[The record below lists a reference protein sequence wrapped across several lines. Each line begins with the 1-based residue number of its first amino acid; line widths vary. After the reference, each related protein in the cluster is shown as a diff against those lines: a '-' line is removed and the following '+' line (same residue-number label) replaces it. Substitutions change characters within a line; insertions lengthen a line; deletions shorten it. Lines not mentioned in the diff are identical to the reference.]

1 MVFEIIY
8 LKSRSIM
15 NIKQQFSLFFEQMAD
30 MVFLVEWKRNDLWY
44 TSVNPSA
51 QQKLGIEMVGRR
63 LVDVLPQSVF
73 TLLDEN
79 YTKCIESKQS
89 VTYSDLNLFVS
100 DLPASETSL
109 TYIEEDDKTFVLA
122 ITKDISDLKKKAE
135 DYIFLESLVANT
147 VDSML
152 VIDTDGIVLKVNEAF
167 VQQFGWNASELIGQP
182 WESFAITPK
191 ELKTQTLDTLAL
203 LMKGQSVPSQETV
216 RLAKE
221 GNAIHTSVSYS
232 PILNEENQV
241 VAISMIYRNI
251 QHLKELE
258 EKLEESHDA
267 YKSLFSYH
275 KNAVCMVN
283 EDGIIENINEACMT
297 ITGFPS
303 EVLIGF
309 NILEYAKEIVPH
321 LDLNKTKRGEIAN
334 YELLIPDS
342 KGRNLCLSVTNVPIV
357 VKGVVKGTYIIAQD
371 ITEKRIIEKER
382 EKLQEQLTF
391 QAYHDSLT
399 ELPNRRLLEVKLE
412 ESLVNVQK
420 NESMLALFF
429 LDCDHLKEVND
440 TFGHEIGDELLIAF
454 SKRLVMSVRE
464 GDIVAR
470 LGGDEF
476 VILLHEIEDMTQV
489 DKVASRILTNLGSP
503 YNIHGHE
510 IHATS
515 SIGISTY
522 PANGTTVKQLFR
534 QADQALYTVKNAGR
548 NGYRISGV

>member
-1 MVFEIIY
+1 
-8 LKSRSIM
+8 M

-30 MVFLVEWKRNDLWY
+30 MVFLVEWKNNELWY

-51 QQKLGIEMVGRR
+51 QQKLGIDMVGRR
-63 LVDVLPQSVF
+63 LIDVLPQSVF
-73 TLLDEN
+73 TLLDEY
-79 YTKCIESKQS
+79 YTKCIESKQP

-109 TYIEEDDKTFVLA
+109 TYMEDDGKTFVLA

-147 VDSML
+147 VDAML
-152 VIDTDGIVLKVNEAF
+152 VIDTNGIVLKVNEAF
-167 VQQFGWNASELIGQP
+167 VQQFGWSSFELIGQS
-182 WESFAITPK
+182 WESFPNTPK
-191 ELKTQTLDTLAL
+191 ELKTQTLATLSL
-203 LMKGQSVPSQETV
+203 LKKGQSVPSQETV
-216 RLAKE
+216 RLTKE
-221 GNAIHTSVSYS
+221 GMSIHTSVSYS
-232 PILNEENQV
+232 PILNEENNV

-283 EDGIIENINEACMT
+283 EDGIIENFNEACLT

-303 EVLIGF
+303 EVIMGF
-309 NILEYAKEIVPH
+309 NIVEYAKKAVPD
-321 LDLNKTKRGEIAN
+321 LDLDKTNRGEVTN
-334 YELLIPDS
+334 YELLFPDS
-342 KGRNLCLSVTNVPIV
+342 KGHDLYLSVTNVPII
-357 VKGVVKGTYIIAQD
+357 VKGIVKGTYIIAQD

-399 ELPNRRLLEVKLE
+399 ELPNRRLLEEKLE
-412 ESLVNVQK
+412 ESLEDAEK
-420 NESMLALFF
+420 NERILALFF

-440 TFGHEIGDELLIAF
+440 TYGHEVGDELLIAF
-454 SKRLVMSVRE
+454 SRRLVMSVRE

-476 VILLHEIEDMTQV
+476 VILLHGIEEMSQV
-489 DKVASRILTNLGSP
+489 DRVAERILTALGKP
-503 YNIHGHE
+503 YTIHRHK

-522 PANGTTVKQLFR
+522 PANGTTVQQLFR

-548 NGYRISGV
+548 NGYRIS

>member
-1 MVFEIIY
+1 MTI
-8 LKSRSIM
+8 R
-15 NIKQQFSLFFEQMAD
+15 QQFSLFFDQMAD
-30 MVFLVEWKRNDLWY
+30 MVFLVEWKDNELWY

-51 QQKLGIEMVGRR
+51 QQKLGIDMVGRR
-63 LVDVLPQSVF
+63 LVDVLPHSVF

-79 YTKCIESKQS
+79 YTKCIQSKQP
-89 VTYSDLNLFVS
+89 VTYSDLNLFES
-100 DLPASETSL
+100 HLPASETSL
-109 TYIEEDDKTFVLA
+109 TFIEEDGKTFVLA
-122 ITKDISDLKKKAE
+122 ITKDVSAMKKKAE

-147 VDSML
+147 VDAML
-152 VIDTDGIVLKVNEAF
+152 VIDVEGAVLKINGAF
-167 VQQFGWNASELIGQP
+167 VQQFGWSASELIGQS
-182 WESFAITPK
+182 WESFPITPS

-203 LMKGQSVPSQETV
+203 IKKRQSVPPQETV
-216 RLAKE
+216 RLTKE
-221 GNAIHTSVSYS
+221 GRSIHTSVSYS
-232 PILNEENQV
+232 PILNEENKV

-283 EDGIIENINEACMT
+283 DDGIIENINDACVT

-303 EVLIGF
+303 EVIIGF
-309 NILEYAKEIVPH
+309 NIVEYAKKVVPD
-321 LDLNKTKRGEIAN
+321 LDLNKTKRGEVTN
-334 YELLIPDS
+334 YELLFPDS
-342 KGRNLCLSVTNVPIV
+342 KGRELFLSVTNVPII

-371 ITEKRIIEKER
+371 ITEKRFIEKER

-399 ELPNRRLLEVKLE
+399 ELPNRRLLEEKIE
-412 ESLVNVQK
+412 ESLLNA
-420 NESMLALFF
+420 ERSRSMLALFF

-440 TFGHEIGDELLIAF
+440 TYGHEIGDELLIAF
-454 SKRLVMSVRE
+454 SKRLVMSIRE

-476 VILLHEIEDMTQV
+476 VILLHGIEDMTQV
-489 DKVASRILTNLGSP
+489 NKVADRILTTLGNP
-503 YNIHGHE
+503 YTIHGHQ

-534 QADQALYTVKNAGR
+534 KADQALYAVKNAGR
-548 NGYRISGV
+548 NNYRISVI

>member
-1 MVFEIIY
+1 M
-8 LKSRSIM
+8 S
-15 NIKQQFSLFFEQMAD
+15 IKQRFSLFFEQMAD
-30 MVFLVEWKRNDLWY
+30 MVFLVEWKSNDLWY
-44 TSVNPSA
+44 TSVNSSA
-51 QQKLGIEMVGRR
+51 QEKLGIEMIGRR
-63 LVDVLPQSVF
+63 LIDVLPQSVF
-73 TLLDEN
+73 TLLDEY
-79 YTKCIESKQS
+79 YTKCIESKQP

-109 TYIEEDDKTFVLA
+109 TYIEEDGKTFVLA

-147 VDSML
+147 VDAML
-152 VIDTDGIVLKVNEAF
+152 VIDTDGLVLKVNEAF
-167 VQQFGWNASELIGQP
+167 AQQFGWSASELIGQS
-182 WESFAITPK
+182 WESFTITPK
-191 ELKTQTLDTLAL
+191 ELKTQTLDTLTL
-203 LMKGQSVPSQETV
+203 VKKGQSVSSQETV
-216 RLAKE
+216 RLTKA
-221 GNAIHTSVSYS
+221 GRSIHTSVSYS
-232 PILNEENQV
+232 PILNEENKV

-283 EDGIIENINEACMT
+283 EEGIIENINDACVA

-303 EVLIGF
+303 EVIIGF
-309 NILEYAKEIVPH
+309 NIVKYAKMVVPD
-321 LDLNKTKRGEIAN
+321 LDLDKTNRGEVAN
-334 YELLIPDS
+334 YELLFPDA
-342 KGRNLCLSVTNVPIV
+342 KGRNLYLSVTNVPII

-399 ELPNRRLLEVKLE
+399 ELPNRRLLEEKME
-412 ESLVNVQK
+412 ESLLDAERK
-420 NESMLALFF
+420 KSMLALFF
-429 LDCDHLKEVND
+429 LDCDHLKKVND
-440 TFGHEIGDELLIAF
+440 TYGHEVGDELLIAF
-454 SKRLVMSVRE
+454 SRRLVMSVRE

-476 VILLHEIEDMTQV
+476 VILLHGIETMTQV
-489 DKVASRILTNLGSP
+489 EKVAARILTILGRP
-503 YNIHGHE
+503 YTIQGQE

-522 PANGTTVKQLFR
+522 PANGTTIKQLFR

-548 NGYRISGV
+548 NGYRISGTPE

>member
-1 MVFEIIY
+1 
-8 LKSRSIM
+8 M
-15 NIKQQFSLFFEQMAD
+15 NIKQQFSLFFDQMAD
-30 MVFLVEWKRNDLWY
+30 MVFLVEWKNNELWY

-51 QQKLGIEMVGRR
+51 QQKLGMDMVGRR
-63 LVDVLPQSVF
+63 LIDVLPVSVF
-73 TLLDEN
+73 TSLDWH

-109 TYIEEDDKTFVLA
+109 TYIEEGVSSYVLA
-122 ITKDISDLKKKAE
+122 ITKNINALKKKAE
-135 DYIFLESLVANT
+135 DYIFLESLVENT
-147 VDSML
+147 VDAML
-152 VIDTDGIVLKVNEAF
+152 VIDPDGIVLKVNEAF
-167 VQQFGWNASELIGQP
+167 AQQFGWRASELIGQS
-182 WESFAITPK
+182 WDSFPITPEEWK
-191 ELKTQTLDTLAL
+191 KQTLHTLSL
-203 LMKGQSVPSQETV
+203 LKEGQSVSSQETV
-216 RLAKE
+216 RYTKE
-221 GNAIHTSVSYS
+221 GESVHTSVSYS
-232 PILNEENQV
+232 PILNEEKKV

-283 EDGIIENINEACMT
+283 EDGIIENINDACVS

-303 EVLIGF
+303 EVIIGF
-309 NILEYAKEIVPH
+309 NIVEYAKEVVPD
-321 LDLNKTKRGEIAN
+321 LDLDKTRRGEVAN
-334 YELLIPDS
+334 FELLFPDS
-342 KGRNLCLSVTNVPIV
+342 KGRDLYLSVTNVPII

-371 ITEKRIIEKER
+371 ITEKRSIEKER
-382 EKLQEQLTF
+382 EKLQKQLTF

-399 ELPNRRLLEVKLE
+399 ELPNRRLLEEKLE
-412 ESLVNVQK
+412 ESLGDAIK
-420 NESMLALFF
+420 NGSMLALCF

-440 TFGHEIGDELLIAF
+440 TYGHEIGDELLIAF
-454 SKRLVMSVRE
+454 SKRLVKCVRE

-476 VILLHEIEDMTQV
+476 VILLHDMEDLRQV
-489 DKVASRILTNLGSP
+489 EKIAERILTTLESP
-503 YNIHGHE
+503 YTIQDNV

-522 PANGTTVKQLFR
+522 PTNGTTVKQLFR
-534 QADQALYTVKNAGR
+534 KADQALYTVKNAGR
-548 NGYRISGV
+548 NNYQISAV

>member
-1 MVFEIIY
+1 
-8 LKSRSIM
+8 M

-30 MVFLVEWKRNDLWY
+30 MVFLVEWRSNDLWY

-51 QQKLGIEMVGRR
+51 LQKLGIEMVGRR
-63 LVDVLPQSVF
+63 LIDVLPQSVF
-73 TLLDEN
+73 TLLDEH
-79 YTKCIESKQS
+79 YSKCIESKQP
-89 VTYSDLNLFVS
+89 VTYTDLNLFVS

-109 TYIEEDDKTFVLA
+109 TYIEEDEKIFVLA

-147 VDSML
+147 VDAML

-167 VQQFGWNASELIGQP
+167 SKQFGWSASELMGDS
-182 WESFAITPK
+182 WESFPITPT
-191 ELKTQTLDTLAL
+191 ELKTQTLDTLAKL
-203 LMKGQSVPSQETV
+203 EKGQSVPSQETV
-216 RLAKE
+216 RLTKD
-221 GNAIHTSVSYS
+221 GMSIHTSVSYS
-232 PILNEENQV
+232 PILNEEDKV
-241 VAISMIYRNI
+241 VAVSMIYRNI

-283 EDGIIENINEACMT
+283 EDGIIENINEACVS
-297 ITGFPS
+297 ITGYPS
-303 EVLIGF
+303 EVIIGF
-309 NILEYAKEIVPH
+309 NIVEYAKEVVPD
-321 LDLNKTKRGEIAN
+321 LDLDKTKRGEITN
-334 YELLIPDS
+334 YELLFPDS
-342 KGRNLCLSVTNVPIV
+342 KGRDLCLSVTNVPII
-357 VKGVVKGTYIIAQD
+357 VKGIVKGTYIIAQD
-371 ITEKRIIEKER
+371 ITEKRLVEKER

-399 ELPNRRLLEVKLE
+399 ELPNRRLLEEKLKE
-412 ESLVNVQK
+412 AIIVAK
-420 NESMLALFF
+420 KKGSMLALFF

-440 TFGHEIGDELLIAF
+440 THGHEVGDELLIAF
-454 SKRLVMSVRE
+454 SKRLLTSVRE

-476 VILLHEIEDMTQV
+476 VILLHGIEDMTQV
-489 DKVASRILTNLGSP
+489 DKVADRILTTLASP
-503 YNIHGHE
+503 YSIHGQE
-510 IHATS
+510 IHATA

-522 PANGTTVKQLFR
+522 PTNGTTVKQLFR

-548 NGYRISGV
+548 NDYRISGV

>member
-1 MVFEIIY
+1 M
-8 LKSRSIM
+8 
-15 NIKQQFSLFFEQMAD
+15 KQQFSLFFNQMAD
-30 MVFLVEWKRNDLWY
+30 MVFLVEWKDNELWY

-51 QQKLGIEMVGRR
+51 QQKLGIDMVGRR
-63 LVDVLPQSVF
+63 LVDVLPPSVF

-79 YTKCIESKQS
+79 YTKCIQSKQP
-89 VTYSDLNLFVS
+89 VTYSDLNLFES
-100 DLPASETSL
+100 HLPASETSL
-109 TYIEEDDKTFVLA
+109 TYIEEDGKKFVLA
-122 ITKDISDLKKKAE
+122 ITKDISAMKKKAE

-147 VDSML
+147 VDAML
-152 VIDTDGIVLKVNEAF
+152 VIDMDGAVLKINGAF
-167 VQQFGWNASELIGQP
+167 VQQFGWSPSELIGQS
-182 WESFAITPK
+182 WESFSITPK
-191 ELKTQTLDTLAL
+191 ELKTQTLETLAL
-203 LMKGQSVPSQETV
+203 IMKGQSVPSQETV
-216 RLAKE
+216 RLTKE
-221 GNAIHTSVSYS
+221 GRSIHTSVSYS
-232 PILNEENQV
+232 PILNEENKV

-283 EDGIIENINEACMT
+283 EDGIIENINDACMT
-297 ITGFPS
+297 ITGYPS
-303 EVLIGF
+303 EVIIGF
-309 NILEYAKEIVPH
+309 NIVKYAKKVVPD
-321 LDLNKTKRGEIAN
+321 LDLNKTKRGEVTN
-334 YELLIPDS
+334 YELLFPDS
-342 KGRNLCLSVTNVPIV
+342 KGRDLFLSVTNVPII

-371 ITEKRIIEKER
+371 ITEKRFIEKER

-399 ELPNRRLLEVKLE
+399 ELPNRRLLEEKIE
-412 ESLVNVQK
+412 ESLINAERSQ
-420 NESMLALFF
+420 SMLALFF

-454 SKRLVMSVRE
+454 SKRLMMSIRE

-476 VILLHEIEDMTQV
+476 VILLHGIEDMTQV
-489 DKVASRILTNLGSP
+489 NKVADRILTTLGNP
-503 YNIHGHE
+503 YAIHGHH

-522 PANGTTVKQLFR
+522 PTNGTTVKQLFR
-534 QADQALYTVKNAGR
+534 KADQALYAVKNAGR
-548 NGYRISGV
+548 NNYRISVV

>member
-1 MVFEIIY
+1 
-8 LKSRSIM
+8 M
-15 NIKQQFSLFFEQMAD
+15 NISQQFSLFFDQMAD
-30 MVFLVEWKRNDLWY
+30 MVFLVEWKNNQLWY
-44 TSVNPSA
+44 TNVNPSA
-51 QQKLGIEMVGRR
+51 QQKLGIDMVGRR
-63 LVDVLPQSVF
+63 LVDVLPASVF
-73 TLLDEN
+73 TTLDKH
-79 YTKCIESKQS
+79 YLKCIESMHP

-109 TYIEEDDKTFVLA
+109 TYIEEDGSTYVLA
-122 ITKDISDLKKKAE
+122 ITKNINSLKKKAE
-135 DYIFLESLVANT
+135 DYIFLESLVTNT
-147 VDSML
+147 VDAML

-167 VQQFGWNASELIGQP
+167 AKQFGWSTSELMGEC
-182 WESFAITPK
+182 WELFPITPS
-191 ELKTQTLDTLAL
+191 ELKTQTLNTLATL
-203 LMKGQSVPSQETV
+203 KKGQSVPSEETV
-216 RLAKE
+216 RLTKE
-221 GNAIHTSVSYS
+221 GRSIHTSVSYS
-232 PILNEENQV
+232 PILNEADQV

-283 EDGIIENINEACMT
+283 EDGIIENINEACVA

-303 EVLIGF
+303 EVIIGF
-309 NILEYAKEIVPH
+309 NIVEYAKEVVPD
-321 LDLNKTKRGEIAN
+321 LDLDKTKRGEIAN
-334 YELLIPDS
+334 FELLLPDS
-342 KGRNLCLSVTNVPIV
+342 KGRDLCLSVTNVPII

-371 ITEKRIIEKER
+371 ITEKRSIEKER

-399 ELPNRRLLEVKLE
+399 ELPNRRLLEEQLDKAIHGAE
-412 ESLVNVQK
+412 K
-420 NESMLALFF
+420 NLSMLALFF

-440 TFGHEIGDELLIAF
+440 TYGHEVGDELLISF
-454 SKRLVMSVRE
+454 SKRLLMTVRE

-476 VILLHEIEDMTQV
+476 VILLHGLEDITQM
-489 DKVASRILTNLGSP
+489 DKVASRILTTLGSP
-503 YNIHGHE
+503 YNILGHE
-510 IHATS
+510 IHATA

>member
-1 MVFEIIY
+1 
-8 LKSRSIM
+8 M
-15 NIKQQFSLFFEQMAD
+15 NIKQQFSLFFNQMAD
-30 MVFLVEWKRNDLWY
+30 MVFLVEWKNNELWY
-44 TSVNPSA
+44 TSVNKSA

-63 LVDVLPQSVF
+63 LVDVLPETVYHS
-73 TLLDEN
+73 LDEN
-79 YTKCIESKQS
+79 YSKCIETRKP

-109 TYIEEDDKTFVLA
+109 TYIEEAEKTFVLA

-147 VDSML
+147 VDAML

-167 VQQFGWNASELIGQP
+167 SKQFGWSAFELMGES
-182 WESFAITPK
+182 WESFPITPT
-191 ELKTQTLDTLAL
+191 ELKTQTLVTLSL
-203 LMKGQSVPSQETV
+203 IKTGQSVPSQETI
-216 RLAKE
+216 RLTKE
-221 GNAIHTSVSYS
+221 GRSIHTSVSYS
-232 PILNEENQV
+232 PILNQENKV
-241 VAISMIYRNI
+241 VALSMIYRNI

-258 EKLEESHDA
+258 EKLEESNDA

-303 EVLIGF
+303 EVIIGF
-309 NILEYAKEIVPH
+309 NIVEYAKMVVPN
-321 LDLNKTKRGEIAN
+321 LDLDKTNRGEVAN
-334 YELLIPDS
+334 YELLFPDA
-342 KGRNLCLSVTNVPIV
+342 KGRDLYLSVTNVPII
-357 VKGVVKGTYIIAQD
+357 VKGVVKGIYIIAQD

-399 ELPNRRLLEVKLE
+399 ELPNRRLLEEKME
-412 ESLVNVQK
+412 ESLLEAEK
-420 NESMLALFF
+420 KGSMLALFF

-440 TFGHEIGDELLIAF
+440 TYGHEVGDELLIAF

-476 VILLHEIEDMTQV
+476 VIMLHGLEDMSQV
-489 DKVASRILTNLGSP
+489 DKVAARILTTLGSP
-503 YNIHGHE
+503 YSIHGQE

-522 PANGTTVKQLFR
+522 PANGTTIKQLFR

-548 NGYRISGV
+548 NGYRISGTPE